1 MNKIDGFSKLHN
13 IQFEQKGIRA
23 WRSYGIGRGKEI
35 PFDQLVSQ
43 GQESTCLVITSNF
56 FALKDTRVYK
66 CKEPLAE
73 SSDGDHDSELDIFE
87 CSEPGC
93 VKSFQTFSELESH
106 LDIGDQIKPR
116 PGSSRFS
123 GSLTLVSRQADSANE
138 SYKTSPVVWDFW
150 RILAAL
156 SRGFFARPA
165 ILKAERALG
174 TSLRRGL
181 YLKLTWSWGRGIKTE
196 TEGVQETAVYYSIYD
211 SEEWGSVKFR
221 DNGINVFPGVIPV
234 LIGLLAE
241 YATRLSDLKKIQYGP
256 IKKPP
261 SCWAIKMFLLLLLL
275 LLLLLF
281 YASFP
286 NRLKKGRGGGY

>member
-13 IQFEQKGIRA
+13 IQFEQKGIRV
-23 WRSYGIGRGKEI
+23 WRSYEIGRGKEI

-73 SSDGDHDSELDIFE
+73 SSDDDHDSELDIFE

-123 GSLTLVSRQADSANE
+123 ESLTLVSRQDTRQTLRRFLTICARQQEMN
-138 SYKTSPVVWDFW
+138 KTIGCLQEEWLTKSHVQAFFS
-150 RILAAL
+150 RLAATRRTQQG
-156 SRGFFARPA
+156 SAEIDFNARDLLLEDEEFERQRLIVA
-165 ILKAERALG
+165 ILKQILCHFEIPFKSRDRKKDLIQQ
-174 TSLRRGL
+174 LM
-181 YLKLTWSWGRGIKTE
+181 YLM
-196 TEGVQETAVYYSIYD
+196 
-211 SEEWGSVKFR
+211 EECTCFS
-221 DNGINVFPGVIPV
+221 
-234 LIGLLAE
+234 
-241 YATRLSDLKKIQYGP
+241 S
-256 IKKPP
+256 
-261 SCWAIKMFLLLLLL
+261 
-275 LLLLLF
+275 
-281 YASFP
+281 
-286 NRLKKGRGGGY
+286 